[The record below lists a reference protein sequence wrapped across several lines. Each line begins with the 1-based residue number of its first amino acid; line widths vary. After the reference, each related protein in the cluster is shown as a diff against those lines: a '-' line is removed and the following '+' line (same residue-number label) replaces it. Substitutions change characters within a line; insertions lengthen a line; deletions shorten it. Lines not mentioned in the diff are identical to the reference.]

1 MAKRRASRKKSSGV
15 SLELVAKWV
24 FLVGLLLSI
33 LIGIVPGLPS
43 WLYIV
48 FILMGLLTGF
58 LYVRKENEVHFF
70 LLAIALFTFNAQLNG
85 LPYAGQYVGGTLNA
99 VSFYLGLAAISV
111 AVRNIVGWY
120 VPE

>member
-1 MAKRRASRKKSSGV
+1 MFERKMR
-15 SLELVAKWV
+15 
-24 FLVGLLLSI
+24 SI
-33 LIGIVPGLPS
+33 
-43 WLYIV
+43 
-48 FILMGLLTGF
+48 
-58 LYVRKENEVHFF
+58 FF

-85 LPYAGQYVGGTLNA
+85 LPYAGQYVGGILNA